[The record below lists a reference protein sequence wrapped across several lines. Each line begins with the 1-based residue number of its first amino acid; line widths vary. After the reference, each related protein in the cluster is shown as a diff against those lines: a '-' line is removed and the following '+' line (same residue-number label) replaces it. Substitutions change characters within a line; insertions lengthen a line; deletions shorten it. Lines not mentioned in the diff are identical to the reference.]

1 MADILAKQIKEMP
14 LSDLPSVADNLRK
27 QIIESTAKNGGHL
40 SSNLGIVEITMMLHR
55 NFDFTHD
62 QLLFDVGHQ
71 SYAHKLIT
79 GRSLD
84 RLRHSDGVSGFQKE
98 KSPRTMSLK
107 QGIVA
112 LL

>member
-55 NFDFTHD
+55 NFDFT
-62 QLLFDVGHQ
+62 
-71 SYAHKLIT
+71 T
-79 GRSLD
+79 R
-84 RLRHSDGVSGFQKE
+84 
-98 KSPRTMSLK
+98 
-107 QGIVA
+107 
-112 LL
+112 

>member
-62 QLLFDVGHQ
+62 QLLLMSVTNPTPISSLLDV
-71 SYAHKLIT
+71 L
-79 GRSLD
+79 
-84 RLRHSDGVSGFQKE
+84 
-98 KSPRTMSLK
+98 
-107 QGIVA
+107 
-112 LL
+112 